1 MLRTSGMLRSHGCE
15 RAAMLRTSG
24 MLRSHGCERA
34 AMLRTSGMLR
44 PHGRSE
50 PSMALLHECIPVRRP
65 QRAASLRLAV
75 TELNK
80 LSVYRIHIIFF
91 CHTVKVSFLFS
102 AICIIPSGHPITIR
116 SRICLH

>member
-1 MLRTSGMLRSHGCE
+1 MLRSHGCE

-24 MLRSHGCERA
+24 GCCCYMAVPRHTWLHG
-34 AMLRTSGMLR
+34 MSTSLCVDVK
-44 PHGRSE
+44 E
-50 PSMALLHECIPVRRP
+50 
-65 QRAASLRLAV
+65 QRAFPLAV
-75 TELNK
+75 IELNK

-91 CHTVKVSFLFS
+91 CHTVKVSSLFS